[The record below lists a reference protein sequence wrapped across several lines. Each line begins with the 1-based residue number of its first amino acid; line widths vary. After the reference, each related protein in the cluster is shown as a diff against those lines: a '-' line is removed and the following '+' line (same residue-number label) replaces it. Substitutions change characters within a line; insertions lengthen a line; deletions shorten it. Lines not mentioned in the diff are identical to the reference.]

1 VSGDAPSIPGGVWI
15 ALVSGVG
22 LEFALGVASLVVVPT
37 NRPGGWIPAR
47 GEDVYLAHAIIGGLL
62 GFGAL
67 LVLLR
72 ALREGSLVLLGAAV
86 GAAGLLLGA
95 GGGLL
100 TVSHS
105 GRPAG
110 IALMLAGTFVAL
122 FGFLLGLAAQLRDRE
137 PQEEG
142 AEPH

>member
-1 VSGDAPSIPGGVWI
+1 MSGDTPSIPRSVWI

-22 LEFALGVASLVVVPT
+22 VEFALGVACLVAVPT

-47 GEDVYLAHAIIGGLL
+47 GEDLYLVHAVIGGLL
-62 GFGAL
+62 GLGAL

-86 GAAGLLLGA
+86 GAGGLLLGA
-95 GGGLL
+95 GGGML

-105 GRPAG
+105 GRLAG
-110 IALMLAGTFVAL
+110 IALMLGGTFVAL
-122 FGFLLGLAAQLRDRE
+122 SGFLIGLAAPLRDRA
-137 PQEEG
+137 PEEG
-142 AEPH
+142 APGPY